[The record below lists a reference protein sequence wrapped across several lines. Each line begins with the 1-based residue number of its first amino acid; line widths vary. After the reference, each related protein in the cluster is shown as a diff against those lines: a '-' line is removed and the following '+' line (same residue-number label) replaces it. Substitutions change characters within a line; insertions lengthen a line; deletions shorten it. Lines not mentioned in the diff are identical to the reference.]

1 MNSNRLTSMEEPG
14 DERMDSNSIWT
25 IDAVLIAIIFI
36 TIGIPLWII
45 WGPFYVIIKTIVTIW
60 QPYFYKK
67 KLDKWE
73 QACQESLKGDE
84 VPDIEDPPSYGT
96 FWGIGPWFK
105 KKLDKRE
112 QMCQESIW
120 DGRVINFEDP

>member
-1 MNSNRLTSMEEPG
+1 MNSYRLASMEEPG

-67 KLDKWE
+67 K
-73 QACQESLKGDE
+73 
-84 VPDIEDPPSYGT
+84 I
-96 FWGIGPWFK
+96 
-105 KKLDKRE
+105 R
-112 QMCQESIW
+112 
-120 DGRVINFEDP
+120 

>member
-1 MNSNRLTSMEEPG
+1 MNSYRLTSMEEPS
-14 DERMDSNSIWT
+14 DERMVSNSIWT

-67 KLDKWE
+67 ELDKWE
-73 QACQESLKGDE
+73 QGCPEIEADE
-84 VPDIEDPPSYGT
+84 LPDYEDPPSYGT